1 MSEDT
6 PDSTV
11 SNGRASLTQVYALVD
26 QTRTELGGRIDDLAA
41 RVNTLVVS
49 HENRLTILEQKAV
62 TQDAHL
68 VSVDNKLTLYGR
80 ELGALKDQQRDDE
93 AAQRALSDAQSRR
106 LATRRWLISTAIS
119 IAFILAAVG
128 VVADPV
134 DAVAG

>member
-6 PDSTV
+6 TDGTV
-11 SNGRASLTQVYALVD
+11 NNGRASLTQVYALVD

-49 HENRLTILEQKAV
+49 HENRLTILEQKTV

-80 ELGALKDQQRDDE
+80 ELGGLKDQQRDDE
-93 AAQRALSDAQSRR
+93 AAQRALADAQSRR

-119 IAFILAAVG
+119 VAFILAAVLPF
-128 VVADPV
+128 VIK
-134 DAVAG
+134 

>member
-119 IAFILAAVG
+119 IAFILAAVLPF
-128 VVADPV
+128 VIR
-134 DAVAG
+134 

>member
-6 PDSTV
+6 TDGTV
-11 SNGRASLTQVYALVD
+11 NNGRASLTQVYALVD

-49 HENRLTILEQKAV
+49 HENRLTILEQKTV

-80 ELGALKDQQRDDE
+80 ELGGLKDQQRDDE

-119 IAFILAAVG
+119 IAFILAAVLPF
-128 VVADPV
+128 VIK
-134 DAVAG
+134 

>member
-6 PDSTV
+6 PDGTV

-80 ELGALKDQQRDDE
+80 ELGGLKDQQRDDE
-93 AAQRALSDAQSRR
+93 AAQRALADAQSRR

-119 IAFILAAVG
+119 IAFILAAVLPF
-128 VVADPV
+128 VIK
-134 DAVAG
+134 

>member
-80 ELGALKDQQRDDE
+80 ELGGLKDQQRDDE

-119 IAFILAAVG
+119 IAFILAAVLPF
-128 VVADPV
+128 VIR
-134 DAVAG
+134 